1 MGIVLVG
8 GGARSGKSRFALEY
22 TRPRFER
29 RGFVATAQAL
39 DAEMAQR
46 IRLHRA
52 ERGPDWTTIEEPIEI
67 VDAMTREAS
76 RFDVFVVDC
85 LTFWLSNVLLEDK
98 REPRTEIQKLKIWLQ
113 RRNNPPIILVTNEV
127 GCGIVPENAMAR
139 RYRDLA
145 GEMNQE
151 LAAIA
156 DEVYWMVFGIPMAVK
171 KS

>member
-22 TRPRFER
+22 SRPRFER
-29 RGFVATAQAL
+29 RGFIATAQAF
-39 DAEMAQR
+39 DSEMEQR

-52 ERGPDWTTIEEPIEI
+52 DRGPDWTTIEEPIEI
-67 VDAMTREAS
+67 VDAMTKHGG
-76 RFDVFVVDC
+76 RFDVLVVDC
-85 LTFWLSNVLLEDK
+85 LTFWLSNVLLED
-98 REPRTEIQKLKIWLQ
+98 RRDIQAEIRNLKSYLEG
-113 RRNNPPIILVTNEV
+113 RPKPEILLVSNDV
-127 GCGIVPENAMAR
+127 GSGIVPENPVAR
-139 RYRDLA
+139 RFRDLA

-151 LAAIA
+151 IASIA